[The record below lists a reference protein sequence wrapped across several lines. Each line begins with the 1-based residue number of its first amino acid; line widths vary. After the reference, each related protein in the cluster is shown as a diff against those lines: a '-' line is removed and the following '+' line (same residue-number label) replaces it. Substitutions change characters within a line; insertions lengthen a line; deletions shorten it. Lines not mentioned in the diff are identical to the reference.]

1 LVKLLV
7 GKINELVM
15 LDINAST
22 LLNGQLNQ
30 VYLENTAY
38 LAQSLAQTMV
48 LSANLLSQVHVII
61 LDSVT
66 NSNGLLGD
74 DVVKVNQLKVDKI
87 YVLHI
92 FINRLKQS
100 W

>member
-15 LDINAST
+15 LDISAST
-22 LLNGQLNQ
+22 LFYGQLNQ
-30 VYLENTAY
+30 VYLKNTAY

-66 NSNGLLGD
+66 NSDGLLGD
-74 DVVKVNQLKVDKI
+74 DVVKVNQLKVDKFMC
-87 YVLHI
+87 YTYALFV
-92 FINRLKQS
+92 
-100 W
+100 